1 MAEGAGNALF
11 RTSPFLS
18 DRINGNLIQSEIEG
32 GVFLTEL
39 PAGTRLE
46 VRTQNSTYTIVLT
59 SPEEGWISGHS
70 HFCPEPVRVKLVGC
84 TWGGSLV
91 KTAFLGRG
99 MHLEFLH
106 PGFKGPILTSRIL
119 EIHHH
124 RPPGPATC

>member
-1 MAEGAGNALF
+1 MADGAVTSSLF

-32 GVFLTEL
+32 GVSLAEL
-39 PAGTRLE
+39 PVGAKLE
-46 VRTQNSTYTIVLT
+46 IRTQNSTYTIVL
-59 SPEEGWISGHS
+59 SSADEGWISGHS
-70 HFCPEPVRVKLVGC
+70 LFCPEPVRVKIVGC

-106 PGFKGPILTSRIL
+106 PQFKGPILTSRIL
-119 EIHHH
+119 EIHYK
-124 RPPGPATC
+124 PM